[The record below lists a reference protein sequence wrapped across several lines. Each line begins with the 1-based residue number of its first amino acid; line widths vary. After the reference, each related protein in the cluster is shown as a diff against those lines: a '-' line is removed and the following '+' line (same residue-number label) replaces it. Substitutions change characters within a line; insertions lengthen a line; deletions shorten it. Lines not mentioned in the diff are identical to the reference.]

1 MSTPK
6 EKPILTAG
14 PSITRLEQD
23 YVADAVAHGWN
34 QDWNLY
40 LERFQR
46 AFGEVTDT
54 RFTLATSSC
63 TGALHLALLSLG
75 VGPGDE
81 VLVPETTW
89 VATASAVKYCGAN
102 PVFVDVEPD
111 TWCMD
116 PDKLLAAITPRSKV
130 VVPVHLY
137 GQPADMG
144 RILSIAKAHGLRV
157 MEDAAPALGATVLV
171 DGKERPVGS
180 LGDVAC
186 FSFQGAKIMTTGEGG
201 MLVTND
207 PAIHDRA
214 SFLNDHARDRAN
226 GFQILEVGYKYKM
239 SNIQAALGLAQLE
252 RLDELVGQKRR
263 IMGWYRDRLEGLESV
278 ALNAANDWSK
288 PIFWMSSVVLDEK
301 VSPSREQVTR
311 HLKELGID
319 TRPFFP
325 PLSSFPMFR
334 TVAGPGPVAS
344 RIGRSGINL
353 PSGHSLTEGDVD
365 RVCRGLKSVL
375 TARPVVAA

>member
-1 MSTPK
+1 MKNQK

-14 PSITRLEQD
+14 PSITKLEQD

-34 QDWNLY
+34 HEWNLY

-54 RFTLATSSC
+54 RITMATSSC

-75 VGPGDE
+75 MGPGDE

-89 VATASAVKYCGAN
+89 VATASAVKYCGAT

-116 PDKLLAAITPRSKV
+116 PDSLQSAITPRSKV

-144 RILSIAKAHGLRV
+144 RILKIARAHGLKV

-171 DGKERPVGS
+171 DGVERPVGS

-201 MLVTND
+201 MLVTNQQD
-207 PAIHDRA
+207 IYD
-214 SFLNDHARDRAN
+214 
-226 GFQILEVGYKYKM
+226 
-239 SNIQAALGLAQLE
+239 
-252 RLDELVGQKRR
+252 
-263 IMGWYRDRLEGLESV
+263 
-278 ALNAANDWSK
+278 
-288 PIFWMSSVVLDEK
+288 
-301 VSPSREQVTR
+301 
-311 HLKELGID
+311 
-319 TRPFFP
+319 
-325 PLSSFPMFR
+325 
-334 TVAGPGPVAS
+334 
-344 RIGRSGINL
+344 
-353 PSGHSLTEGDVD
+353 
-365 RVCRGLKSVL
+365 
-375 TARPVVAA
+375 

>member
-1 MSTPK
+1 MSNQK

-14 PSITRLEQD
+14 PSITKLEQD

-89 VATASAVKYCGAN
+89 VATASAVKYCGAT

-116 PDKLLAAITPRSKV
+116 PERLLAAITPRSKV

-144 RILSIAKAHGLRV
+144 RILKIARAHGLRV

-171 DGKERPVGS
+171 DGVERPVGS

-207 PAIHDRA
+207 RAIYDRA

-263 IMGWYRDRLEGLESV
+263 IMGWYRDRLAGVDGLG
-278 ALNAANDWSK
+278 LNAANGWSK
-288 PIFWMSSVVLDEK
+288 PIFWMSSVVLDEA
-301 VSPSREQVTR
+301 VTPGREQVTC

-334 TVAGPGPVAS
+334 TPAGPGPVAA
-344 RIGRSGINL
+344 RIGRAGINL
-353 PSGHSLTEGDVD
+353 PSGHSLTEADVE
-365 RVCRGLKSVL
+365 RVCRGLKSAL
-375 TARPVVAA
+375 AARPVAAA

>member
-1 MSTPK
+1 MSSQK
-6 EKPILTAG
+6 LKPILTAG
-14 PSITRLEQD
+14 PSITKLEMD
-23 YVADAVAHGWN
+23 YVADACAHGWN

-54 RFTLATSSC
+54 RFNMATSSC

-89 VATASAVKYCGAN
+89 VATASAVKYCGAT
-102 PVFVDVEPD
+102 PVFVDVQPD

-116 PDKLLAAITPRSKV
+116 PDHLVAAITPRSKV
-130 VVPVHLY
+130 VIPVHLY
-137 GQPADMG
+137 GQPCDMG
-144 RILSIAKAHGLRV
+144 RILAIAKTHGLKV
-157 MEDAAPALGATVLV
+157 LEDAAPALGAMVLV
-171 DGKERPVGS
+171 DGVERPVGS

-201 MLVTND
+201 MLVTNNQE
-207 PAIHDRA
+207 IFERA
-214 SFLNDHARDRAN
+214 SFLNDHARDRAS

-252 RLDELVGQKRR
+252 RLDELVGQKRT
-263 IMGWYRDRLEGLESV
+263 IMSWYQDRLSGVEGLS
-278 ALNAANDWSK
+278 LNDANAWSK
-288 PIFWMSSVVLDEK
+288 PIFWMSSVVLDERIT
-301 VSPSREQVTR
+301 PSREQVTR

-319 TRPFFP
+319 SRPFFP

-334 TVAGPGPVAS
+334 TSEGPAPVAA
-344 RIGRSGINL
+344 RIGRAGINL
-353 PSGHSLTEGDVD
+353 PSGHSLTEADID
-365 RVCRGLKSVL
+365 RVCVGLRSAIAV
-375 TARPVVAA
+375 RPVVAA